1 MLRRHLYLLLFGIAL
16 FSTCPVTGQA
26 AMPDNV
32 CLGESRHYEVD
43 SKPGSTYTWW
53 IDGVVQP
60 GFTSNEFV
68 HTWNTSNTYLLQVQE
83 RSADGCMGP
92 VTSGQVF
99 VNPIPTLAASGSN
112 ISTNNSDGK
121 INFIFTNVPD
131 GIYTISFSTGIF
143 PNVSVTGG
151 LAMVTAPA
159 GTYNNLSIT
168 IDGCTSTSSAD
179 IVLTSP
185 IQLGLAIPEAFSPN
199 RDLVNDVW
207 NIGNIDAYPNAEI
220 TIYNRWGQP
229 VWKSEQ
235 GYPHPWDGKSN
246 GVNLPIDSY
255 HYIIDLH
262 NGSKPVVGEI
272 TIVR

>member
-1 MLRRHLYLLLFGIAL
+1 MLRRYLYLLLFGIAL
-16 FSTCPVTGQA
+16 FSTSPVTGQA

-32 CLGESRHYEVD
+32 CLGESRHYEVV

-53 IDGVVQP
+53 IDGVVQS

-68 HTWNTSNTYLLQVQE
+68 HTLNTSNTYLLQVQE
-83 RSADGCMGP
+83 RSADGCLGP
-92 VTSGQVF
+92 VISGQVF
-99 VNPIPTLAASGSN
+99 VNPVPTLAASCSN
-112 ISTNNSDGK
+112 VSTNYTDGK
-121 INFIFTNVPD
+121 ISFIFTNVPD
-131 GIYTISFSTGIF
+131 GTYTISFSSGIF
-143 PNVSVTGG
+143 PNVSVAGG
-151 LAMVTAPA
+151 LATVTAPS

-168 IDGCTSTSSAD
+168 IYGCTSTSSAN

-185 IQLGLAIPEAFSPN
+185 IQLNLKIPEAFSPN

-220 TIYNRWGQP
+220 KIYNRWGQP

-235 GYPHPWDGKSN
+235 GYPYPWDGKSN